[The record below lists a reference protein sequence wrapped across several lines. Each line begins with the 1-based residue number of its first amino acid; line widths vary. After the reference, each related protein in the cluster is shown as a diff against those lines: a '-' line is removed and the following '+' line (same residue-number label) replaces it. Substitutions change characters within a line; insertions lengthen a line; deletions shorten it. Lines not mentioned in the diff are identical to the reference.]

1 MRPSALFLVGLF
13 QPIMACAQQPA
24 PAPPGDAGFVTVGIL
39 QGGGSLVGFDVE
51 AVIARRF
58 GLQIG
63 AGLVGYGAGLNYHLA
78 PGGRTSFI
86 SFQYWHQGID
96 NSHTQ
101 TVLGP
106 NFVYR
111 SKKWFTAQLGV
122 GQTLE
127 KGPAWPEDKEQP
139 PMI

>member
-1 MRPSALFLVGLF
+1 MGLKVNHLNNL
-13 QPIMACAQQPA
+13 PINNSGQSLQQLITYYNSHNPRA
-24 PAPPGDAGFVTVGIL
+24 RLI
-39 QGGGSLVGFDVE
+39 SLKTQTKE
-51 AVIARRF
+51 VIA
-58 GLQIG
+58 
-63 AGLVGYGAGLNYHLA
+63 
-78 PGGRTSFI
+78 
-86 SFQYWHQGID
+86 QYRDDQGID

-139 PMI
+139 PMILMYAIGAYFGM

>member
-1 MRPSALFLVGLF
+1 
-13 QPIMACAQQPA
+13 
-24 PAPPGDAGFVTVGIL
+24 
-39 QGGGSLVGFDVE
+39 
-51 AVIARRF
+51 
-58 GLQIG
+58 
-63 AGLVGYGAGLNYHLA
+63 
-78 PGGRTSFI
+78 I

-139 PMI
+139 PMILMYAIGAYFGM